1 MTGIEIYDCAVHIE
15 ASVVA
20 EGLQLAPSLVHSLMR
35 NGEITGLCESGV
47 DEDAGRYRLTFF
59 HKNRRFRLVV
69 DETGTVIRRSSVD
82 FGDRPLPA
90 SMRSPRG

>member
-1 MTGIEIYDCAVHIE
+1 MTGIEIRNHAIEVE
-15 ASVVA
+15 ASIVA
-20 EGLQLAPSLVHSLMR
+20 QGLQLEPSLVHVMMR

-47 DEDAGRYRLTFF
+47 DEDAGCYRLTFF
-59 HKNRRFRLVV
+59 HKNRRFRLVI

-90 SMRSPRG
+90 SLRSPPG